1 MRFLVVFSLATTASA
16 KSDWLTRIARATG
29 VVSSPPD
36 AASTV
41 DGADRKANE
50 WHVHQETVSA
60 SYAEVNVDGVRTVSG
75 SGSRTTVEGGSDTD
89 IKQLR
94 EDWAIWSPSEND
106 TKSAQQ
112 MPVAAVEATPPPPPP
127 PVVESTDDGGAGP
140 QPSEALD
147 LPCGP
152 RWQESKRLLAS
163 VLMRPEA
170 SLQLLGDSDLIV
182 LEQAVSETLPVDLLT
197 TTADCG
203 LARLV
208 TQLMGV
214 VAAVNTMGA
223 DSVSESVVSNEKL
236 HSPLMTVVVDITW
249 ADVHASGWPF
259 FPLLAQWQLRN
270 LPTGLPVTPKEGLD
284 HPLIGAYHT
293 NLSTALTTGDLAGMA
308 VISQQLLSDEASAD
322 DAFVRAN
329 PLPFA
334 TALAAVAV
342 STDSREYRASLLS
355 AAQEIIAFGSTLAQL
370 LPIGGGQISRRLRL
384 VRFSLTTPYVL
395 RGRCGPWSALP
406 SAPLAW
412 MRVVLLVRRVVVSPA
427 AQGSSRLPAQ
437 FNDGL
442 LSIDGPAF
450 PALEKLSSHMQRR
463 EAAELGPAASLRYS
477 FWSHGGVRRW
487 CQEDEGVSPL
497 RQSRYDASRLL
508 RVLRHD
514 S

>member
-1 MRFLVVFSLATTASA
+1 MRFLVVFSLATTTSA

-60 SYAEVNVDGVRTVSG
+60 SYAEVNVDGVRSVSG
-75 SGSRTTVEGGSDTD
+75 SGSRTTVEGGSGTD

-127 PVVESTDDGGAGP
+127 PPVVEATDDGGAVP
-140 QPSEALD
+140 QPSE
-147 LPCGP
+147 
-152 RWQESKRLLAS
+152 ESKRLLAS

-214 VAAVNTMGA
+214 VAAINTLGA

-236 HSPLMTVVVDITW
+236 HSPLMTLVVDIPW
-249 ADVHASGWPF
+249 ADVHVSGWPF

-270 LPTGLPVTPKEGLD
+270 LPTGLPVSPNDGLD

-293 NLSTALTTGDLAGMA
+293 NLSTALTTGDLAGMTI
-308 VISQQLLSDEASAD
+308 ISQQLLSDEASAD

-342 STDSREYRASLLS
+342 TTDSREYRASLLS

-370 LPIGGGQISRRLRL
+370 LPIGGGQISPRLRL
-384 VRFSLTTPYVL
+384 VRFSLTTPYAL
-395 RGRCGPWSALP
+395 HGRCGPWSALP

-412 MRVVLLVRRVVVSPA
+412 MRVVLLVRLVVVSPA
-427 AQGSSRLPAQ
+427 AQGSNRLPVQ

-442 LSIDGPAF
+442 LSIDGPAIS
-450 PALEKLSSHMQRR
+450 ALEKLSSHMQRW
-463 EAAELGPAASLRYS
+463 EAAELGSAASLRYS
-477 FWSHGGVRRW
+477 FWSH
-487 CQEDEGVSPL
+487 
-497 RQSRYDASRLL
+497 
-508 RVLRHD
+508 
-514 S
+514 

>member
-1 MRFLVVFSLATTASA
+1 MRFLVVFSLATTTSA

-60 SYAEVNVDGVRTVSG
+60 SYAEVNVDGVRSVSG
-75 SGSRTTVEGGSDTD
+75 SGSRTTVEGGSGTD

-127 PVVESTDDGGAGP
+127 PPVVEATDDGGAVP

-163 VLMRPEA
+163 VLMRREA
-170 SLQLLGDSDLIV
+170 SLQLLGDGDLIA

-214 VAAVNTMGA
+214 VAAVNTLGA

-236 HSPLMTVVVDITW
+236 HSPLMTLVVDIPW
-249 ADVHASGWPF
+249 ADVHVSGWPF
-259 FPLLAQWQLRN
+259 FSLLAQWQLRN
-270 LPTGLPVTPKEGLD
+270 LPTGLPVSPNDGID

-293 NLSTALTTGDLAGMA
+293 NLSTALTNGDLAGMTF
-308 VISQQLLSDEASAD
+308 ISQQLLSDEAAGD

-342 STDSREYRASLLS
+342 TTDSREYRASLLS
-355 AAQEIIAFGSTLAQL
+355 AAQEIIAFDISSSPAGAVQLDYALRSSWPLWPVVSLAL
-370 LPIGGGQISRRLRL
+370 
-384 VRFSLTTPYVL
+384 
-395 RGRCGPWSALP
+395 SALSMDGGHEP
-406 SAPLAW
+406 SAL
-412 MRVVLLVRRVVVSPA
+412 
-427 AQGSSRLPAQ
+427 
-437 FNDGL
+437 
-442 LSIDGPAF
+442 
-450 PALEKLSSHMQRR
+450 
-463 EAAELGPAASLRYS
+463 
-477 FWSHGGVRRW
+477 
-487 CQEDEGVSPL
+487 
-497 RQSRYDASRLL
+497 
-508 RVLRHD
+508 
-514 S
+514 